1 MNLRQKIRRKFLYTV
16 ANALRFVPDKWM
28 LTAQYF
34 VWTKNWMHWENPQ
47 RFSEKMQYYKVFYR
61 DSNMFPC
68 TDKYLVRDYVKKRL
82 GNDDILNTLY
92 QVCDSAEEIDFEKL
106 PAQFVI
112 KTTDGGNGDNIVICK
127 DKHSLNIEKTI
138 KEVNSWRNKKYYII
152 SREWAYKGDVK
163 PRIVVEKYL
172 CDSDNIEGQIDD
184 YKFLCYHG
192 KFRFLW
198 LDKDRY
204 TNHRR
209 CYFDENLKFLKG
221 CSDYP
226 TMDVAPQL
234 PANINEMIVIA
245 QKLAE
250 PFPFARVDLYN
261 IGGKIIFGEITFY
274 PASGYNTY
282 KPDSFDFE
290 LGKYFDISKL

>member
-1 MNLRQKIRRKFLYTV
+1 MNFRKKIRRKFLYTV

-34 VWTKNWMHWENPQ
+34 VWTKNWMHWNNPR

-61 DSNMFPC
+61 DSKMFPC
-68 TDKYLVRDYVKKRL
+68 TDKYLVRSYVKERL

-92 QVCDSAEEIDFEKL
+92 QVCDNAEEINFEKL

-163 PRIVVEKYL
+163 PRIVVEKFL
-172 CDSDNIEGQIDD
+172 CDDDNVDGQIDD

-209 CYFDENLKFLKG
+209 CYFDEKLNFLKG

-234 PANINEMIVIA
+234 PSNINEMIDIA

-290 LGKYFDISKL
+290 LGKYFDIKKL